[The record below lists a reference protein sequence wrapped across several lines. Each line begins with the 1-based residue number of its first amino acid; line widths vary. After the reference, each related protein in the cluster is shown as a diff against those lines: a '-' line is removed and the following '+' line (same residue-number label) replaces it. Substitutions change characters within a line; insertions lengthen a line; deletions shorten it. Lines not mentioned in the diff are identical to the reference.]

1 MLDPNIFH
9 TKVVHNEAELKR
21 TPFVAPEPRCGGS
34 LIEAFSDKARSQ
46 EIIG

>member
-1 MLDPNIFH
+1 MFNAHIFH
-9 TKVVHNEAELKR
+9 TKVVDNEAELMG
-21 TPFVAPEPRCGGS
+21 TPFVVPESRHGGS